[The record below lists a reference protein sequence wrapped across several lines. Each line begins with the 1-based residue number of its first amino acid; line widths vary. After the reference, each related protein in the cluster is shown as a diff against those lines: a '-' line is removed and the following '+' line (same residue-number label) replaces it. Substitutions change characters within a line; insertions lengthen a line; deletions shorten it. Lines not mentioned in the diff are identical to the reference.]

1 MANEKFEPMGTISD
15 IEIRLECLRLATEFG
30 PEFERKDPLE
40 KAEKYFNWVKQISSD
55 NRKDRSK
62 KSLIAD
68 CKGKVEI
75 RICGKSKRLNQSTI
89 GGT

>member
-1 MANEKFEPMGTISD
+1 MANEKFEPQGEITD

-55 NRKDRSK
+55 NRKTARK
-62 KSLIAD
+62 K
-68 CKGKVEI
+68 V
-75 RICGKSKRLNQSTI
+75 
-89 GGT
+89 